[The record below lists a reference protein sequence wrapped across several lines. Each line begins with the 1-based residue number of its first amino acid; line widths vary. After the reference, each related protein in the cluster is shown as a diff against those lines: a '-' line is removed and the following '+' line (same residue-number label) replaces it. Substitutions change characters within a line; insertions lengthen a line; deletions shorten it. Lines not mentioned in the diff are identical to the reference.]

1 MIDVLGRKVRNV
13 EQVDLLQK
21 LPLSCET
28 YCMRGDI
35 YLERKS
41 YGQAEE
47 SYKVAAE
54 MIPTRI
60 RPNYKLWNLY
70 LLQQDT
76 VNARKMALHILAQR
90 VKVENTFSIKVR
102 GRMKQ
107 FLDEID

>member
-1 MIDVLGRKVRNV
+1 
-13 EQVDLLQK
+13 
-21 LPLSCET
+21 
-28 YCMRGDI
+28 
-35 YLERKS
+35 
-41 YGQAEE
+41 
-47 SYKVAAE
+47 

>member
-1 MIDVLGRKVRNV
+1 MW

-21 LPLSCET
+21 LPLLAKHIVCAV
-28 YCMRGDI
+28 I
-35 YLERKS
+35 YIWNGKAMGRPRSLIKLLQKS
-41 YGQAEE
+41 
-47 SYKVAAE
+47 
-54 MIPTRI
+54 IPTRI